1 MIAMSDDET
10 KKVIAKNLVRL
21 RNGLSYSELGRRC
34 GTNASAISK
43 IEKAEHMPG
52 AGLLTRIAE
61 SLGVP
66 VEELLKTGKKLS
78 RSA

>member
-1 MIAMSDDET
+1 MTDDQAKQAIAANL
-10 KKVIAKNLVRL
+10 KKL

-43 IEKAEHMPG
+43 IEKGEHMPG

-61 SLGVP
+61 ALDVQVGD
-66 VEELLKTGKKLS
+66 LLKSRRKFS